1 MRCFLEKNHTA
12 AKILHD
18 RWSWQSRQIS
28 TLWPWHMTLIDR
40 IKYIYCIIYIDHLKN
55 IGHVIL
61 IDHMNYIGHIIFI
74 DHRKYIDLPI
84 HWRSCSG
91 RQLTQVLSLIS
102 NTASNAAKLA
112 TRTLKEEW
120 RMPSLFCVYLDQ
132 PFLLAP
138 KENLGFGWRVY
149 DSKNRAKD
157 AEFPSTELFR
167 IYPGRTPNI
176 VPSAWWTF
184 TVINHRKNCECCPG
198 HYLIVNH

>member
-1 MRCFLEKNHTA
+1 M

-18 RWSWQSRQIS
+18 RWSWRPRQIWN
-28 TLWPWHMTLIDR
+28 LWPWHMNLIDHM
-40 IKYIYCIIYIDHLKN
+40 KYVYCIIYIDHLKN

-112 TRTLKEEW
+112 TRTMKEEW
-120 RMPSLFCVYLDQ
+120 RMPTLFCVYLDQ
-132 PFLLAP
+132 SFLLAP
-138 KENLGFGWRVY
+138 KRKSRIWVEGIRIQKQGQRRRVPIIPAFPNL
-149 DSKNRAKD
+149 S
-157 AEFPSTELFR
+157 
-167 IYPGRTPNI
+167 
-176 VPSAWWTF
+176 
-184 TVINHRKNCECCPG
+184 RKNSKHCS
-198 HYLIVNH
+198 

>member
-1 MRCFLEKNHTA
+1 MVWNWSCNPDWKICFSL
-12 AKILHD
+12 
-18 RWSWQSRQIS
+18 
-28 TLWPWHMTLIDR
+28 
-40 IKYIYCIIYIDHLKN
+40 CDHCGMKN

-61 IDHMNYIGHIIFI
+61 IDHMKYIGNIIFI

-112 TRTLKEEW
+112 TRTMKEEW

-138 KENLGFGWRVY
+138 KENLGFGWRVSE
-149 DSKNRAKD
+149 SKTRAKD
-157 AEFPSTELFR
+157 AGFPSAELFR
-167 IYPGRTPNI
+167 IYPEGTPNI
-176 VPSAWWTF
+176 VPRAWWTLGCF
-184 TVINHRKNCECCPG
+184 KCDTLSNKKIAMPV
-198 HYLIVNH
+198 